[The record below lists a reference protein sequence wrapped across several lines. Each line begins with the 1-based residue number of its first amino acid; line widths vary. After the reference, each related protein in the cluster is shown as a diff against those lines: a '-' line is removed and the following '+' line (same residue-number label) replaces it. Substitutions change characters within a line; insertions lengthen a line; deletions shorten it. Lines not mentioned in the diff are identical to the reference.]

1 MLSYNWTGRVESNL
15 IQCCLPFADESI
27 YSGEG
32 VTMQG
37 NRILLKIGL
46 AGLVLSPTFAQA
58 SCGEKIMPLS
68 FYEHVSL
75 YSLIAGFVLVF
86 AAIFLEKKKVKLSLG
101 LAAVVPFLA
110 WGYVNF
116 LVDYEKI
123 QKTIFNY
130 NVQAEATLANIAEAQ
145 ERYHS
150 EQGNFITDLKV
161 LKSHLAGAHGM
172 NECVRIVELN
182 ASFGQWYAVAQHY
195 SSPDTVRWDSTSG
208 SSLKKG

>member
-1 MLSYNWTGRVESNL
+1 MDWTGEEESYTVW
-15 IQCCLPFADESI
+15 PSI
-27 YSGEG
+27 YRTKHLFGRKG
-32 VTMQG
+32 GTMWG
-37 NRILLKIGL
+37 NKTFLKIGL
-46 AGLVLSPTFAQA
+46 AGLLLSPTLAQA
-58 SCGEKIMPLS
+58 SCGEEILPLNL
-68 FYEHVSL
+68 YEDISL

-86 AAIFLEKKKVKLSLG
+86 SAIFLEKKKVKLALG
-101 LAAVVPFLA
+101 VAAVLPFLA

-116 LVDYEKI
+116 GVDYNEI

-145 ERYHS
+145 ERYES

-161 LKSHLAGAHGM
+161 LESHLAGAHGM
-172 NECVRIVELN
+172 DECVRIVELN
-182 ASFGQWYAVAQHY
+182 ASFGHWSAVAQHY

>member
-1 MLSYNWTGRVESNL
+1 MR
-15 IQCCLPFADESI
+15 
-27 YSGEG
+27 
-32 VTMQG
+32 G
-37 NRILLKIGL
+37 NKTLLKIGL
-46 AGLVLSPTFAQA
+46 AGLVLSPTLVQA
-58 SCGEKIMPLS
+58 SCGEKIIRLS
-68 FYEHVSL
+68 LYEDISL

-86 AAIFLEKKKVKLSLG
+86 AAIFLEKKKVKLGLG
-101 LAAVVPFLA
+101 VAAVLPFLA

-116 LVDYEKI
+116 LVDYTKI

-145 ERYHS
+145 ERYQS

-161 LKSHLAGAHGM
+161 LESHLAGAHGM
-172 NECVRIVELN
+172 DECVRIVELN
-182 ASFGQWYAVAQHY
+182 ASFGHWSAVAQHY

>member
-1 MLSYNWTGRVESNL
+1 MR
-15 IQCCLPFADESI
+15 
-27 YSGEG
+27 
-32 VTMQG
+32 G
-37 NRILLKIGL
+37 NKTLLKIGL
-46 AGLVLSPTFAQA
+46 AGLVLSPALAQA
-58 SCGEKIMPLS
+58 SCGEKIIRLS
-68 FYEHVSL
+68 LYEDISL

-86 AAIFLEKKKVKLSLG
+86 AAIFLEKKKVKLGLG
-101 LAAVVPFLA
+101 VAAVLPFLA

-116 LVDYEKI
+116 LVDYTKI

-145 ERYHS
+145 ERYQS

-161 LKSHLAGAHGM
+161 LESHLAGAHGM
-172 NECVRIVELN
+172 DECVRIVELN
-182 ASFGQWYAVAQHY
+182 ASFGHWSAVAQHY

>member
-1 MLSYNWTGRVESNL
+1 MRENKT
-15 IQCCLPFADESI
+15 
-27 YSGEG
+27 
-32 VTMQG
+32 
-37 NRILLKIGL
+37 LLKMGL
-46 AGLVLSPTFAQA
+46 TGLVLSPTLVQA
-58 SCGEKIMPLS
+58 SCGEEIIPLS
-68 FYEHVSL
+68 FYEDISL
-75 YSLIAGFVLVF
+75 YSLIAGFILVF
-86 AAIFLEKKKVKLSLG
+86 AAIFLEKKKVKLGLG
-101 LAAVVPFLA
+101 VVAVLPFLA

-116 LVDYEKI
+116 GVDYSKI

-150 EQGNFITDLKV
+150 EQGAFITDLKV
-161 LKSHLAGAHGM
+161 LESHLAGAHGM
-172 NECVRIVELN
+172 DECVRIVELN